1 MNRIFKIVF
10 NRLRGKMMVV
20 NEATS
25 STQGGAA
32 RSSRLE
38 KKTLPA
44 ARLSLSAV
52 AFAVSAALFAAS
64 ASAATLYEWHSNSQY
79 SIETLLQQNYHYQ
92 FNQNEDLVIRDSGAG
107 SHNGG
112 YGLIDAGQIFHI
124 GADFGSTV
132 GQWNHTVT
140 FSGQPDFM
148 VRGTGLE
155 TSTTNKGGL
164 AVIAVNGENAK
175 LTGNV

>member
-38 KKTLPA
+38 KKTLP
-44 ARLSLSAV
+44 
-52 AFAVSAALFAAS
+52 AALFAAS

-148 VRGTGLE
+148 VRSTGLE